1 MSQSQVYIGR
11 QPILDCN
18 KNLFAYELRFYQG
31 MNPNN
36 HAVEETAALINK
48 VQSDVGFQAVVGSY
62 PSMLHMPSQLLT
74 PATIPEINSDH
85 LLVLEVSTAV
95 LSNVNVLKNIKIL
108 KTQGYHFLLDDYA
121 GDEASEKLATITGF
135 AKIRLQRFSA
145 IELREHIV
153 KLHAKGI
160 KVIGDKV
167 DTEEQFAHYK
177 QMGFDFFLGYFF
189 TNPVIANGQKL
200 SGNKLNLLQL
210 LAKVN
215 ANDTGFDELSDVI
228 SQDVGLS
235 HKLLV
240 AINNPNNDIPIK
252 VEKVSDALK
261 YMGLK
266 RLKFWVNL
274 LMLSSMDD
282 VPAEL
287 LTTSL
292 LNAKFCELMAEQ
304 AGFSADKE
312 TYFLAGMLSNLDAY
326 FKAPIDEIV
335 EALPL
340 NETLINALI
349 HQQGSIGEVLT
360 ILKTM
365 QDRAQEA
372 ENVTFGDIGIVQ
384 ISNNFLAASAWAHHA
399 FTS

>member
-11 QPILDCN
+11 QPILDSH

-31 MNPNN
+31 MNPNQN
-36 HAVEETAALINK
+36 SIKETSELINR
-48 VQSDVGFQAVVGSY
+48 VQSDVGFQSVVGSY
-62 PSMLHMPSQLLT
+62 PSMLHMPYSLLT
-74 PATIPEINSDH
+74 PESIPEIDSDH
-85 LLVLEVSTAV
+85 LLVLEVSTE
-95 LSNVNVLKNIKIL
+95 VLKDVEALKNL
-108 KTQGYHFLLDDYA
+108 KTLKMQGYHFLLDDYL
-121 GDEASEKLATITGF
+121 GDEAGDKLATITGF
-135 AKIRLQRFSA
+135 AKIKLRRFST
-145 IELREHIV
+145 IELRKQV
-153 KLHAKGI
+153 QNLHSKGI
-160 KVIGDKV
+160 KVIADLV
-167 DTEEQFAHYK
+167 DTEEQFEHFK
-177 QMGFDFFLGYFF
+177 QMGFDYFLGYFF
-189 TNPVIANGQKL
+189 TNPIMANGQKL

-215 ANDTGFDELSDVI
+215 AVDSGFEELSEII

-240 AINNPNNDIPIK
+240 AINNPANDIPVR

-274 LMLSSMDD
+274 LMLSRMDD

-304 AGFSADKE
+304 SGFGSDKNAF
-312 TYFLAGMLSNLDAY
+312 FLVGMLSNLDAY
-326 FKAPIDEIV
+326 FRAPIEEIV

-340 NETLINALI
+340 SDELNNALVLK
-349 HQQGSIGEVLT
+349 QGPMGEVLQ
-360 ILKTM
+360 ILQVMQNQPEDAEDLTFKTLS
-365 QDRAQEA
+365 
-372 ENVTFGDIGIVQ
+372 IVQ
-384 ISNNFLAASAWAHHA
+384 ISNNFLSASAWAQQA
-399 FTS
+399 YTS

>member
-11 QPILDCN
+11 QPILDNN

-48 VQSDVGFQAVVGSY
+48 VQDDAGFQTVIGSY
-62 PSMLHMPSQLLT
+62 PSMLHMPAQLLT
-74 PATIPEINSDH
+74 PASIPEINSDH
-85 LLVLEVSTAV
+85 LLVLEVSTEILKDV
-95 LSNVNVLKNIKIL
+95 EVLKNLKVL
-108 KTQGYHFLLDDYA
+108 KTQGYHFLLDDYS
-121 GDEASEKLATITGF
+121 GDEASEKLASITGF
-135 AKIRLQRFSA
+135 AKVRLQRFNA
-145 IELREHIV
+145 IELRQHVE

-160 KVIGDKV
+160 KVIADKV
-167 DTEEQFAHYK
+167 DTEEQFSHYK
-177 QMGFDFFLGYFF
+177 QIGFDFFLGYFF
-189 TNPVIANGQKL
+189 TNPIMVNGQKL

-215 ANDTGFDELSDVI
+215 AVDTDFDELSEVI

-240 AINNPNNDIPIK
+240 AINNPNNDIPVK
-252 VEKVSDALK
+252 VEKVSDGLK

-304 AGFSADKE
+304 GGFNVDKE
-312 TYFLAGMLSNLDAY
+312 SYFLAGMLSNLDAY
-326 FKAPIDEIV
+326 FKAPIADIV

-340 NETLINALI
+340 SDELNQALI
-349 HQQGSIGEVLT
+349 YQQGPIGEVLT

-365 QDRAQEA
+365 QTNPQEA
-372 ENVTFGDIGIVQ
+372 EGLTFGDIGIVQ